1 MSLLSQAMTDVVMI
15 RKTSRP
21 DGYGG
26 YVTRWTE
33 DTTSFKAAITFDN
46 SLQARVAGAQGVTS
60 LYTITTTKDK
70 VLMFHDVIK
79 RISDGKI
86 LRITSDG
93 DDQATPPSSSL
104 NMRICTAEEW
114 TLPN

>member
-70 VLMFHDVIK
+70 VLMYHDVIK
-79 RISDGKI
+79 RLSDGKI

-93 DDQATPPSSSL
+93 DDQATPPSASL